1 MGTADLE
8 IPEPASEATESAVDF
23 VVELGDQVSGL
34 TERKMDAFVEILAG
48 LAVSPDDLIGHQGLQ
63 QCPELVL
70 ENLVIGGQFDAGEV
84 HSPRVTLSDRSVKSR
99 LMWSALS
106 QRLAP
111 AQRTHHGRLMA
122 VGITLLFMGIS
133 KL

>member
-1 MGTADLE
+1 
-8 IPEPASEATESAVDF
+8 
-23 VVELGDQVSGL
+23 
-34 TERKMDAFVEILAG
+34 
-48 LAVSPDDLIGHQGLQ
+48 
-63 QCPELVL
+63 
-70 ENLVIGGQFDAGEV
+70 
-84 HSPRVTLSDRSVKSR
+84 
-99 LMWSALS
+99 MWSALS